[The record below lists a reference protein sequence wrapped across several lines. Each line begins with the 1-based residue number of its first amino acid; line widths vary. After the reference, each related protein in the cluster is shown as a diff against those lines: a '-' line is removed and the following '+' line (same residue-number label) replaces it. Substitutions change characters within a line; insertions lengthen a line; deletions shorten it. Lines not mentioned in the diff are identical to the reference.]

1 MKKYVD
7 YRHIDVTNF
16 YFYFK
21 SQRYF
26 ASKEFSK
33 KQNSKIWKFVSS
45 SFILQFF
52 GSILSFKKGE
62 EP

>member
-7 YRHIDVTNF
+7 YRHVDVTNM
-16 YFYFK
+16 YFKKK
-21 SQRYF
+21 SQRNF
-26 ASKEFSK
+26 ESKEFSK

-45 SFILQFF
+45 NFILQFF
-52 GSILSFKKGE
+52 GSTLLLKKGE